1 MKPKFN
7 AYSTTNATYGNFYE
21 DIKAKVKDDQER
33 HKRLSNQYQNSYQD
47 IETKFLNNYK
57 NYNYY
62 HKKAGFNTTTINNA
76 SLNFIRA
83 RTPNLLLKDSSIVG
97 NFSSSLTGLM
107 NLGNTCYINTC
118 LQILIHCTPFISK
131 FLEMSNKMFQKKIR
145 PSPIS
150 DAFYELLIQIY
161 ENNNQI
167 DYIDPNIFVEKM
179 TSLHRH
185 FYGNQQHDAQEFCRF
200 LLQDFNCELNEV
212 ENPSSYRNEIAYNKD
227 KRQMFINYKNDCL
240 SKENSFI
247 TDLFIGYF
255 SFEYTCEC
263 GFKEYSFSQFLDLP
277 VQMDPGFHRFDLLQM
292 LKNTFKKKSIV
303 DMAENC
309 AVCNRTSH
317 KTEMM
322 RIASLPQILIISLQR
337 INPDNGKKNNSPVNF
352 TESMDLTQIIDTDIS
367 DNYSS
372 IYNLF
377 AVTNHVGEINTGH
390 YFSYI
395 KIGNI
400 WFCFEDIRVYKI
412 GPHIDLTSKEIYT
425 LFYMRS
431 NYY

>member
-1 MKPKFN
+1 
-7 AYSTTNATYGNFYE
+7 
-21 DIKAKVKDDQER
+21 
-33 HKRLSNQYQNSYQD
+33 
-47 IETKFLNNYK
+47 
-57 NYNYY
+57 
-62 HKKAGFNTTTINNA
+62 
-76 SLNFIRA
+76 
-83 RTPNLLLKDSSIVG
+83 
-97 NFSSSLTGLM
+97 
-107 NLGNTCYINTC
+107 
-118 LQILIHCTPFISK
+118 
-131 FLEMSNKMFQKKIR
+131 MSNKMFQKKIR

-167 DYIDPNIFVEKM
+167 DYIDPNIFVEKI
-179 TSLHRH
+179 TSLHTH
-185 FYGNQQHDAQEFCRF
+185 FYRNQQHDAQEFCRF

-212 ENPSSYRNEIAYNKD
+212 ENPSSYRKEIAYNKEL
-227 KRQMFINYKNDCL
+227 KQMFIDYKNDCL

-247 TDLFIGYF
+247 SDLFLGYF
-255 SFEYTCEC
+255 YFEYSCEC
-263 GFKEYSFSQFLDLP
+263 GLKEYSFSQFLDLP
-277 VQMDPGFHRFDLLQM
+277 VQMDEGFHRFDLLQL

-303 DMAENC
+303 NMAENC
-309 AVCNRTSH
+309 AFCNRTSY

-352 TESMDLTQIIDTDIS
+352 SENMDLSEIIDTQIS

-372 IYNLF
+372 RYNLF

-395 KIGNI
+395 KIRNI

-412 GPHIDLTSKEIYT
+412 GPHIDLTNKEVYT
-425 LFYMRS
+425 LFYMRN
-431 NYY
+431 NY